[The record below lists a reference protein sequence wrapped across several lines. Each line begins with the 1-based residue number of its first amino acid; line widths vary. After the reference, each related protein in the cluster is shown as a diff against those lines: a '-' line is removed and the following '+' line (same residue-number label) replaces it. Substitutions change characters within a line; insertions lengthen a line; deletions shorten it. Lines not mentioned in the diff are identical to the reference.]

1 MNNLDKEVLREIVT
15 DLSGVANVVE
25 IIAKRNE
32 SDTEEL
38 QESSLFLA
46 GDKIRE
52 AIDILSEVV

>member
-1 MNNLDKEVLREIVT
+1 MNNLDKEILREIVT

-25 IIAKRNE
+25 IIAKGNE

-46 GDKIRE
+46 EDKIRE